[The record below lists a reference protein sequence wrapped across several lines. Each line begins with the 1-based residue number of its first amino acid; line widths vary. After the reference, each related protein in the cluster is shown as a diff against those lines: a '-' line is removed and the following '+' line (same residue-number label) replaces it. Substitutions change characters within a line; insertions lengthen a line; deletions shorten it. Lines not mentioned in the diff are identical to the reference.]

1 MTVPKAKACCCPKL
15 AAARGPKL
23 AGSSP
28 PFLDR
33 ERAAVSVDVD
43 PERRSRRYHDVV
55 YSLDDALEQDCA
67 ERRC

>member
-1 MTVPKAKACCCPKL
+1 MVCWEVKDGGTRGSDEV
-15 AAARGPKL
+15 RGPKL

-43 PERRSRRYHDVV
+43 LGATMRGGG
-55 YSLDDALEQDCA
+55 
-67 ERRC
+67 